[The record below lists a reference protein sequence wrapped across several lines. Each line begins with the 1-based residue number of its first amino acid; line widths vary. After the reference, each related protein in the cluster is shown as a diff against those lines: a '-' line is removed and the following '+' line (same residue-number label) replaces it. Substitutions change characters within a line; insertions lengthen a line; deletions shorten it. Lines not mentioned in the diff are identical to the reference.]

1 MLDAQ
6 TFLNVVANTP
16 LVSID
21 FILQRG
27 EEVLLGLRNNRPAQH
42 FWFVPGGRILKDETI
57 QQAITRIAE
66 KELGIADMIE
76 KGQLK
81 VTFCGTFEHFYQD
94 SFASEDTSTHY
105 VVLAHK
111 IELPTD
117 FAMPKVDEQHAEFR
131 WWSIKEMLASNKV
144 HQYSKNYFLGQL
156 RHE

>member
-27 EEVLLGLRNNRPAQH
+27 EKVLLGLRKNRPAQN
-42 FWFVPGGRILKDETI
+42 FWFVPGGRILKGETI
-57 QQAITRIAE
+57 RQAIKSIAE
-66 KELGIADMIE
+66 KELGIARMIE
-76 KGQLK
+76 NGQLN
-81 VTFCGTFEHFYQD
+81 VTFYGTFEHFY
-94 SFASEDTSTHY
+94 EDCFVGEVASTHY

-117 FAMPKVDEQHAEFR
+117 FAMPAVDEQHAEFR
-131 WWSIKEMLASNKV
+131 WWSISEMLASNKV
-144 HQYSKNYFLGQL
+144 HQYSKNYFLGIQ
-156 RHE
+156 